1 MEFELVCRL
10 KTIYN
15 TLFRIICEFMSYAI
29 IKCGSKQFRVQK
41 GLVID
46 VEKIIAEPGAQ
57 VIIEDVLHLAIEDK
71 QLIGQPLVS
80 GAKVIC
86 ELLKHKR
93 ADKVMI
99 MKLRRRKN
107 SRRRAGHRQH
117 LSVLKIVDIVL
128 EGVSSDGN

>member
-1 MEFELVCRL
+1 
-10 KTIYN
+10 
-15 TLFRIICEFMSYAI
+15 MSYAI

-46 VEKIIAEPGAQ
+46 VEKVVAEPGAQ
-57 VIIEDVLHLAIEDK
+57 IIIEDVLHVATET
-71 QLIGQPLVS
+71 QQFIGTPRVA
-80 GAKVIC
+80 GAKVVC

-93 ADKVMI
+93 ADKVVI

-117 LSVLKIVDIVL
+117 LSVLKVVDIVL
-128 EGVSSDGN
+128 EGVSSHGN

>member
-1 MEFELVCRL
+1 
-10 KTIYN
+10 
-15 TLFRIICEFMSYAI
+15 MSYAI

-46 VEKIIAEPGAQ
+46 VEKIIAEPGEQ
-57 VIIEDVLHLAIEDK
+57 VIIEDVLHFATEEK
-71 QLIGQPLVS
+71 QFIGQPFVA
-80 GAKVIC
+80 GARVVC

-93 ADKVMI
+93 ADKVVI

-117 LSVLKIVDIVL
+117 LSVLRIVDIIL